1 MDANYSPDGLNVPII
16 FLGSD
21 RMDFQAIAQTTGQTL
36 EISKIQI
43 DQGKAKYATGYFSFP
58 FIWKNLGSDRALF
71 PSNGKVNV
79 TFQSENLDLRKSFED
94 FGAKAPVS
102 GMANVKLDAQGTLA
116 DSARAT

>member
-1 MDANYSPDGLNVPII
+1 MSRSFFSAATRWISRRL
-16 FLGSD
+16 
-21 RMDFQAIAQTTGQTL
+21 RKHGQTL

-79 TFQSENLDLRKSFED
+79 TFQSENLDLRKLFED

-102 GMANVKLDAQGTLA
+102 GTANVKLDAQGTLA
-116 DSARAT
+116 RSARAT